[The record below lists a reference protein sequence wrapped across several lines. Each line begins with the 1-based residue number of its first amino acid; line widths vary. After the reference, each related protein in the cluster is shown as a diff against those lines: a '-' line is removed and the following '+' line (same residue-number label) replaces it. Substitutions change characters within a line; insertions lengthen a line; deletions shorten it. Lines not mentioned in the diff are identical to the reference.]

1 MLSLLTD
8 PVRLYILCVQY
19 ELIFAVSEIL
29 EKRAIVF
36 FFFGGGGGEWGSDY
50 HEHKGQPC
58 QYCGWEKW
66 VDVWQFFFYSMEK
79 ANLSE
84 IISCEKETQVINRW
98 CVRLK

>member
-19 ELIFAVSEIL
+19 ELIFAVSKIL

-36 FFFGGGGGEWGSDY
+36 FFFWGGGGGSGVQTFTST
-50 HEHKGQPC
+50 KGNLVSTVV
-58 QYCGWEKW
+58 EKSELMY
-66 VDVWQFFFYSMEK
+66 DSFFFYSMEK

-84 IISCEKETQVINRW
+84 IISCEKETQVINR
-98 CVRLK
+98 